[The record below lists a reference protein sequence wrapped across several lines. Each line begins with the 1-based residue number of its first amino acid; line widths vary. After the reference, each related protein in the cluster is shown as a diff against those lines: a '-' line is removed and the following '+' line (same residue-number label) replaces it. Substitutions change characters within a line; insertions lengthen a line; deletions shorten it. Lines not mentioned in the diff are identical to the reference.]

1 MQRYLTGVVVTNTA
15 KDTAVVEVK
24 SWKTHR
30 IFKKRYQRSSRY
42 LVHNPDN
49 EIVVG
54 AKVEIIPTRPISKR
68 KFWRIQLVSEK
79 IPTSPAK
86 KAVTKK
92 FAAKKTAATKET
104 S

>member
-1 MQRYLTGVVVTNTA
+1 MQKYLTGVVVTNTA

-42 LVHNPDN
+42 LVHNPGN
-49 EIVVG
+49 EIALG

-68 KFWRIQLVSEK
+68 KFWRIQLLTEK
-79 IPTSPAK
+79 KSD
-86 KAVTKK
+86 TKK
-92 FAAKKTAATKET
+92 VAGIKAKSTKED

>member
-1 MQRYLTGVVVTNTA
+1 MTNTA

-49 EIVVG
+49 EIAVG

-79 IPTSPAK
+79 IPTATPK

-92 FAAKKTAATKET
+92 VAAKKTTATKEA